1 MRAAKYLGPAE
12 SSAFRAHIYDRK
24 PQIQYDYLGEMSMWS
39 LQFLLIR
46 SYVRFVVVVNI
57 ISENDA
63 PKRYDDWKS
72 LSGSHIKLGFLED
85 VRTDSGAW

>member
-1 MRAAKYLGPAE
+1 MKFAI
-12 SSAFRAHIYDRK
+12 STDSI
-24 PQIQYDYLGEMSMWS
+24 I
-39 LQFLLIR
+39 
-46 SYVRFVVVVNI
+46 RFVVVVNI

-85 VRTDSGAW
+85 VRTDSGA